1 MSSTDSDWGVIHPS
15 AFGRNRLAAEATP
28 RAYGALRYQ
37 CPVTGSFVLL
47 TDEQSLESIT
57 TRHTRLRCN
66 ACGKVH
72 LFRCEEDGAEPAAAP
87 N

>member
-1 MSSTDSDWGVIHPS
+1 MDTTDLDWGVIHPS
-15 AFGRNRLAAEATP
+15 AFGRNTLAAEATP

-37 CPVTGSFVLL
+37 CPVMGSFVLL

-57 TRHTRLRCN
+57 TRQTRLRCN

-72 LFRCEEDGAEPAAAP
+72 LLKCEEETPELVR